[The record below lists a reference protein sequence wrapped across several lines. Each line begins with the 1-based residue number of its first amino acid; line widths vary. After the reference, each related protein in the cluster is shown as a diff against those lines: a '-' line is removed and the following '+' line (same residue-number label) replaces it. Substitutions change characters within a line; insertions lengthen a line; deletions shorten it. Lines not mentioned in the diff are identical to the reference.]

1 MTKVVLI
8 RHGRST
14 ANAEG
19 VLAGRAPG
27 VALDAVGRDQAT
39 RLAELLSGVEVAAAF
54 TSPIQ
59 RCRETAELAGYGDAE
74 VVEALSEC
82 DYGAWTGSSLAEL
95 RGEDVWGDIQAAPS
109 RVRFPGGESMQ
120 EMFTR
125 TTTALREL
133 AGRFSEG
140 ETVVVFSHGD
150 PLKAILADAFGM
162 ALDDFQR
169 LHIGPAGVSV
179 VEYRGDRP
187 LVLCMN
193 AGGDLP
199 ALLGSVTSPA
209 VGGGDV
215 PGKA

>member
-19 VLAGRAPG
+19 VLAGRTPG
-27 VALDAVGRDQAT
+27 VALDDVGRAQAAG
-39 RLAELLSGVEVAAAF
+39 LASVLAGVNVAAAF
-54 TSPIQ
+54 TSPVQ
-59 RCRETAELAGYGDAE
+59 RCRETAELAGFADAE
-74 VVEALSEC
+74 TVDALSEC
-82 DYGAWTGSSLAEL
+82 DYGSWTGASLESL

-109 RVRFPGGESMQ
+109 KVRFPGGESML

-125 TTTALREL
+125 TTSGVREI
-133 AGRFSEG
+133 AGRFSDG
-140 ETVVVFSHGD
+140 ETIVLFSHGD
-150 PLKAILADAFGM
+150 PIKAILADAFGM
-162 ALDDFQR
+162 GLDDFQR
-169 LHIGPAGVSV
+169 LHVSPAGLSI
-179 VEYRGDRP
+179 VEYHGDRP
-187 LVLCMN
+187 LVVCVN

-199 ALLGSVTSPA
+199 AMLGSAASRA